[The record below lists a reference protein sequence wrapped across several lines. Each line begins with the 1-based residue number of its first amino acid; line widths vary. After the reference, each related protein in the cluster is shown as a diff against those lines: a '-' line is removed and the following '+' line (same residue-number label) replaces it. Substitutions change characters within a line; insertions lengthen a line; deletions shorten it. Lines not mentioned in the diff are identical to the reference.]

1 MKRETGMRAFS
12 LLFAMLLG
20 CAVMIPLVSAGEIS
34 ISPMKDPDSGEKDLT
49 ATMILNPDG
58 TLTKA
63 PDTAETGKTPLLKAV
78 EIPDTWK
85 KPDASASKSVPSDQD
100 WAYLR
105 SIMTGLSDEERDRLV
120 EETKQ
125 IYDGT
130 SALSKEEQ
138 SKILQQIG
146 EFLVQA
152 EDSTPAILWAGAN
165 GHWQM
170 SIIAADCLNYV
181 TDEHTT
187 TLGDYSGWADI
198 NRDQPPLFGLILNR
212 HSWVFDEPG
221 VPGFDNYGPDS
232 CEYFEVQ
239 ARTKMNQYD
248 VDGAYV
254 DIGKS
259 LHYIEDLG
267 CPFHTSMFIGQAHHL
282 AYEEWVSSHWSEL
295 ESALQVDSYYRIG
308 DPSDASEYLAW
319 YSHQKLAR
327 ICDIMNTL
335 DWEST
340 PALTQEMVAIT
351 RDLLK
356 ETAMMNMGM
365 VDYVTR
371 YDSPNTIGENRVT
384 ISDYTTSYA
393 YIDNIAC
400 SENMYLCTYITHTY
414 IGDLEIWLGW
424 KDESS
429 PTYTEAKI
437 WDHQGDGTDNLVLCI
452 NAVGFQNIHDWRF
465 RVTDSYGGDQGYI
478 EEFYDLVG

>member
-152 EDSTPAILWAGAN
+152 EDNTPAIR
-165 GHWQM
+165 
-170 SIIAADCLNYV
+170 SKKYF
-181 TDEHTT
+181 
-187 TLGDYSGWADI
+187 S
-198 NRDQPPLFGLILNR
+198 
-212 HSWVFDEPG
+212 
-221 VPGFDNYGPDS
+221 VPVPMRSFA
-232 CEYFEVQ
+232 VQ
-239 ARTKMNQYD
+239 ASRYRPIDKLQ
-248 VDGAYV
+248 A
-254 DIGKS
+254 S
-259 LHYIEDLG
+259 A
-267 CPFHTSMFIGQAHHL
+267 PFLRFEISMG
-282 AYEEWVSSHWSEL
+282 
-295 ESALQVDSYYRIG
+295 
-308 DPSDASEYLAW
+308 
-319 YSHQKLAR
+319 
-327 ICDIMNTL
+327 
-335 DWEST
+335 
-340 PALTQEMVAIT
+340 
-351 RDLLK
+351 
-356 ETAMMNMGM
+356 
-365 VDYVTR
+365 
-371 YDSPNTIGENRVT
+371 
-384 ISDYTTSYA
+384 
-393 YIDNIAC
+393 
-400 SENMYLCTYITHTY
+400 
-414 IGDLEIWLGW
+414 
-424 KDESS
+424 
-429 PTYTEAKI
+429 
-437 WDHQGDGTDNLVLCI
+437 
-452 NAVGFQNIHDWRF
+452 
-465 RVTDSYGGDQGYI
+465 
-478 EEFYDLVG
+478 